1 MENVIDYIDEIIK
14 LNPEISK
21 EDATKLANE
30 DHKNYIELR
39 EQGYSDTHAKR
50 LSASIRCGIYL

>member
-1 MENVIDYIDEIIK
+1 MENVTDYINEIIK

-21 EDATKLANE
+21 EDATKIANE
-30 DHKNYIELR
+30 DHKNYKELR
-39 EQGYSDTHAKR
+39 KQGYSDVHAKR